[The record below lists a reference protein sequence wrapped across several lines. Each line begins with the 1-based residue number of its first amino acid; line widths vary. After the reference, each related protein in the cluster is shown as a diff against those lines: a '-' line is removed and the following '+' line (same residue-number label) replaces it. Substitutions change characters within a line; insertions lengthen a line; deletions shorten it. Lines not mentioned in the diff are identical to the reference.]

1 SYWIRAQMPMM
12 RPPNPGE
19 RPPSPPS
26 ALVAVEVGGS
36 DIDNLVL
43 TITPA
48 VSIPGRVR
56 IEGQVSTDRAI
67 AVSLAPAGSGMMFSP
82 PPPPA
87 QVQADGSFR
96 IENVGPGEYQVSVPG
111 LGGF

>member
-1 SYWIRAQMPMM
+1 YWIGAQVPMT

-26 ALVAVEVGGS
+26 AIAAVDIGGS

-43 TITPA
+43 TIMPP
-48 VSIPGRVR
+48 VSIQGGVR
-56 IEGQVSTDRAI
+56 FEGQASTSRPI
-67 AVSLAPAGSGMMFSP
+67 TVSLMPAGSGMMFSP

-87 QVQADGSFR
+87 QFQPDGSFQ
-96 IENVGPGEYQVSVPG
+96 IESVRPGEYQV
-111 LGGF
+111 